1 VLSNRLYLPKGLS
14 VNFKVRSK
22 DVIHDFWVP
31 EFRMKVDAVPG
42 ITTSYRITPIRT
54 GDFPVVCAEL
64 CGLGHSTMRQD
75 AYVLPAAKFNQWLA
89 QQRSSAV
96 KTT

>member
-1 VLSNRLYLPKGLS
+1 
-14 VNFKVRSK
+14 
-22 DVIHDFWVP
+22 
-31 EFRMKVDAVPG
+31 MKVDAVPG